1 MARLKEIDDEPITQF
16 GSQVDRAL
24 ARHILAL
31 EREHNEREDPAEP
44 VDSARCKCGH
54 LSADHHTPKFAGM
67 NNVVK
72 FECIQC
78 RCSDFRSVEQKHQEP
93 ESIAWVTAEEER
105 KAAIA
110 LLQECLPYLDGEMI
124 RRTGHEFDCDADAKL
139 RDLIGR
145 IRAQIGEENP

>member
-93 ESIAWVTAEEER
+93 ESILPSATS
-105 KAAIA
+105 A

-124 RRTGHEFDCDADAKL
+124 RRTGYEFDSDADAKL

-145 IRAQIGEENP
+145 IRAQVGEEKP